1 MTRPANLTILET
13 TLDNYN
19 DDLYKNIQPQSVPE
33 WMRII
38 IANRLANSG
47 REWVDKF
54 FTNNDGTYNNEWMIA
69 DFKQFT
75 PGQAPQA
82 GYDNRSKRDIER
94 SLFLFY

>member
-1 MTRPANLTILET
+1 MMRPTNLTVTET
-13 TLDNYN
+13 TIDNYN

-38 IANRLANSG
+38 IANRLANTG

-54 FTNNDGTYNNEWMIA
+54 FMNNDGTYNNEWMIA

-75 PGQAPQA
+75 SGQAPQP
-82 GYDNRSKRDIER
+82 GYDNRLKQDI
-94 SLFLFY
+94 